1 MTYSLVVL
9 GYSQTIHVVQ
19 SRHFCII
26 CIPMIFPPTLLSS
39 HARERIQERFK
50 ISEHEL
56 LDLLN
61 AGIGK
66 KVGKS
71 ARSNLVHRLVWSH
84 IDRSILVA
92 IQDVVSGIVLT
103 VLPVDMYRRE
113 YASNLT
119 EQRLRHVMNQMVHA
133 GYAPPDI
140 WSPGDK
146 EENVT
151 VYATMSNSITRV
163 ALGRWRG
170 EVTTVDLSALGRSA
184 LFWTWVAEETLTR
197 GLTID
202 QIESISAKF
211 SGGDHQQIPYK
222 PQ

>member
-1 MTYSLVVL
+1 
-9 GYSQTIHVVQ
+9 
-19 SRHFCII
+19 
-26 CIPMIFPPTLLSS
+26 MIFPPSLLSN
-39 HARERIQERFK
+39 HAKERIQERFD
-50 ISEHEL
+50 IPEQEF

-61 AGIGK
+61 SGIGK

-84 IDRSILVA
+84 VDKSVLIA

-113 YASNLT
+113 YGSNLT

-133 GYAPPDI
+133 GLAPPDL

-151 VYATMSNSITRV
+151 VFVTMSNSKTRV

-170 EVTTVDLSALGRSA
+170 EVTTVDLSALGKSA
-184 LFWTWVAEETLTR
+184 SFWTWVAKETLSR
-197 GLTID
+197 SLTID
-202 QIESISAKF
+202 QVQSVSAKF

-222 PQ
+222 LE

>member
-1 MTYSLVVL
+1 
-9 GYSQTIHVVQ
+9 
-19 SRHFCII
+19 
-26 CIPMIFPPTLLSS
+26 MIFPPSLLSN
-39 HARERIQERFK
+39 HARERIQERFN
-50 ISEHEL
+50 ISEQDF

-61 AGIGK
+61 SGIGK
-66 KVGKS
+66 KVGRS
-71 ARSNLVHRLVWSH
+71 ARTNLVHRLVWSH
-84 IDRSILVA
+84 VDKSVLIA

-113 YASNLT
+113 YGSNLT

-133 GYAPPDI
+133 GFAPPDI

-151 VYATMSNSITRV
+151 VYVTMSNSTTQV

-170 EVTTVDLSALGRSA
+170 EVTTVDLSALGKSTS
-184 LFWTWVAEETLTR
+184 FWTWVAEESVTR

-202 QIESISAKF
+202 QVHSVSAKF
-211 SGGDHQQIPYK
+211 SGGDHQQILYDVD
-222 PQ
+222 